1 MSSLLLRMCIL
12 NYPVWTCPEN
22 SHEYHFAWWFL
33 FCGRLVS
40 TFYDHCD
47 HRTRFSYSPQF
58 WLNYLW
64 SVQLFGSLDSP
75 VFLQLSIIVL
85 VVILSYCH
93 TVIQFW
99 LNYLWSVQLFGS
111 LDSPVF
117 LQLSIIVL
125 VVILKLASHVHV
137 STCLYLVIFFPL
149 CPASLMH
156 KNPQDAK
163 QIGACVL

>member
-1 MSSLLLRMCIL
+1 MNLSWKLTWTSFCMMIFILWKVGFHFLWSLWSQNKVQLLTSVLAELLMIGAI
-12 NYPVWTCPEN
+12 VWI
-22 SHEYHFAWWFL
+22 
-33 FCGRLVS
+33 
-40 TFYDHCD
+40 
-47 HRTRFSYSPQF
+47 TRFPSFSSAIHNSF
-58 WLNYLW
+58 
-64 SVQLFGSLDSP
+64 SCHT
-75 VFLQLSIIVL
+75 
-85 VVILSYCH
+85 VILSYCH

-156 KNPQDAK
+156 KNPQVAK

>member
-22 SHEYHFAWWFL
+22 SHEHHFAWWFL
-33 FCGRLVS
+33 FCGRLEGRHFFFHS
-40 TFYDHCD
+40 DHG
-47 HRTRFSYSPQF
+47 TRFSYSPQF

-93 TVIQFW
+93 TVLAELLMISAIVWITRFPSFSSAIHNSFSRHTETG
-99 LNYLWSVQLFGS
+99 LTCACVNL
-111 LDSPVF
+111 PVF
-117 LQLSIIVL
+117 GD
-125 VVILKLASHVHV
+125 
-137 STCLYLVIFFPL
+137 FFSSMSCVP
-149 CPASLMH
+149 
-156 KNPQDAK
+156 DA
-163 QIGACVL
+163 

>member
-22 SHEYHFAWWFL
+22 SHEHHFALWFL

-85 VVILSYCH
+85 VVIL
-93 TVIQFW
+93 
-99 LNYLWSVQLFGS
+99 
-111 LDSPVF
+111 
-117 LQLSIIVL
+117 
-125 VVILKLASHVHV
+125 KLASHVHV

-149 CPASLMH
+149 SPASLMH
-156 KNPQDAK
+156 KNPQDQGSTLRPMGSPMRPAFT
-163 QIGACVL
+163 QWRPNFHAWSPTWPPR